1 MKMAHPYNT
10 SYLSDAMTGLA
21 EAFDTAAFIY
31 KFDLDYFLQLFIIS
45 GIAAQFEGGNPKY
58 VSGKSGAELVA
69 DTVLLT
75 HASEVKRINSIIV
88 TPSEE
93 YWTGWVLAYY
103 QWYAGKRFKD
113 IQKIISMVELKN
125 KYHPYHEMDEQKI
138 VDYINE
144 KNENSNTVRR
154 LQAYRKALGLSQ
166 TELAKESGINLRTL
180 QQYEIGAKDLSKAA
194 AASVVALSKSLKCS
208 VEDLI

>member
-1 MKMAHPYNT
+1 M
-10 SYLSDAMTGLA
+10 
-21 EAFDTAAFIY
+21 
-31 KFDLDYFLQLFIIS
+31 DYFLQLFIIS
-45 GIAAQFEGGNPKY
+45 GIAAQFEVGNPKY

-75 HASEVKRINSIIV
+75 HASEVRPINSIIV

-113 IQKIISMVELKN
+113 IQKIISMAELKH

-138 VDYINE
+138 VDFINE